1 MSQSVDKLK
10 ELLFQPESEAIA
22 ELSKRIEVVF
32 DRAGTVE
39 RFRSSVATVLDGAL
53 REAEVARHEEVASAI
68 APLIVKTVKTEIHN
82 STDDLVEALYPAT
95 GRMVKAYVASAIKD
109 LTNEINRKLGAN
121 PVMLRINALLTGR
134 SVGELAL
141 ADSQRLNVEDVFL
154 IRRATGEL
162 VARWPEGTPGSNSD
176 HVLGGVLT
184 AINEFTSE
192 AFKTEGSALRQIDLG
207 DARVYLRVSP
217 AFMLAAK
224 CTGSAP
230 VAAEQVFD
238 EEFLSLIDRHHA
250 ALDAETQAGAL
261 PAQSVPL
268 LRDLSSRLE
277 ARITELQPGNG
288 KLNPG
293 VKPLTVLATLIG
305 VPLLAWLAWSI
316 YIDYRIGHVEAVARR
331 VVDASA
337 PMRGYPADLK
347 VSERGRVLTLA
358 GLAPDTAVKSKLI
371 ADLRTVL
378 PDVDVRDQLSAVP
391 TASADVRP
399 LLAELKQDQRTF
411 EAELK
416 TANAGQTYVRAHR
429 LVEQT
434 VALLKSS
441 GAQSAAPERA
451 EIVRLAGRAEAIQ
464 HALQPGTKPAQSEAD
479 SVAQLRALTSELN
492 KLALT
497 GLEPDVAAAVRAASG
512 EPPAMEGPEALVE
525 AAGRATAA
533 ANALVGLSA
542 VKHRLEVETAARA
555 AAKQQLDGEIKQL
568 RDQLAALPTPAEP
581 SPREALQQ
589 FAASHAIFFGDG
601 TGYRDEKT
609 AGLALDKLA
618 ELMSRDDS
626 LVRVVGHT
634 DEAGSPAQNT
644 ALGKARA
651 EVVAAALRSR
661 GVAPRRLVTLSRTSV
676 DSNVSPVV
684 GSGSANR
691 RVGFEVGFIGEGPN

>member
-53 REAEVARHEEVASAI
+53 RDAEVARHEEVASAI

-109 LTNEINRKLGAN
+109 LTNDINRKLGAN

-134 SVGELAL
+134 SVGELVL
-141 ADSQRLNVEDVFL
+141 AESQQLRVADVFL

-192 AFKTEGSALRQIDLG
+192 AFKAEGSALRQIDLS

-217 AFMLAAK
+217 GFLLAAK
-224 CTGSAP
+224 CSGVAP

-238 EEFLSLIDRHHA
+238 EEFLALIGRHHA
-250 ALDAETQAGAL
+250 ALDAESQTGAA

-277 ARITELQPGNG
+277 ARITELQPGNDR
-288 KLNPG
+288 LNPG

-337 PMRGYPADLK
+337 PMSGYPTEVK
-347 VSERGRVLTLA
+347 VTERGRALTLA
-358 GLAPDTAVKSKLI
+358 GLAPDTAVKTKLI

-378 PDVDVRDQLSAVP
+378 PDVEVRDQLSAVP

-399 LLAELKQDQRTF
+399 LLAELKSDQRTF
-411 EAELK
+411 EADQK
-416 TANAGQTYVRAHR
+416 TAAAAQSYFRAFR
-429 LVEQT
+429 LVDET
-434 VALLKSS
+434 ATLLKLPA
-441 GAQSAAPERA
+441 GHGGAPERA
-451 EIVRLAGRAEAIQ
+451 AIARLASLADAIQ
-464 HALQPGTKPAQSEAD
+464 QSLKPDTKPVPNESD
-479 SVAQLRALTSELN
+479 PVDQLRALTREIN
-492 KLALT
+492 KLALS
-497 GLEPDVAAAVRAASG
+497 GLEPEAAAAMQAASA
-512 EPPAMEGPEALVE
+512 EQPVMEGHEQLVE
-525 AAGRATAA
+525 AAGRAANA

-542 VKHRLEVETAARA
+542 VKHRLEADSAERA
-555 AAKQQLDGEIKQL
+555 AALQKRDGELKQL
-568 RDQLAALPTPAEP
+568 RDQLAALPPPAAP
-581 SPREALQQ
+581 GPREALQQ
-589 FAASHAIFFGDG
+589 FAGSHAIFFGEG
-601 TGYRDEKT
+601 TGYRDEKAAERT
-609 AGLALDKLA
+609 IAGLA
-618 ELMSRDDS
+618 ELIIRGDA
-626 LVRVVGHT
+626 LVRVVGYT
-634 DEAGSPAQNT
+634 DEAGTPVQNAT
-644 ALGKARA
+644 LGKARA
-651 EVVAAALRSR
+651 EIVAAALRSR
-661 GVAPRRLVTLSRTSV
+661 GVQPGRLVTISRATA
-676 DSNVSPVV
+676 VSPVV

-691 RVGFEVGFIGEGPN
+691 RVEFEVGFIGESAP